1 MHFAVFLHDSA
12 TTVLGG
18 SFSAILPLT
27 IDLKEEIAHIL
38 CSYEPCAP
46 FPSFGNYDWGEFMY
60 TPRAWREHIYSKYSF
75 SEAISIAW
83 ETAKSKSIESAVGLG
98 SIDSTSPWILH
109 SCPCCAE
116 SKVHRKP
123 ESSAFYKEPKDKNA
137 FKEEN

>member
-1 MHFAVFLHDSA
+1 MILVLLFL
-12 TTVLGG
+12 V
-18 SFSAILPLT
+18 SAIMIEDNLC
-27 IDLKEEIAHIL
+27 IL
-38 CSYEPCAP
+38 QEHE
-46 FPSFGNYDWGEFMY
+46 GK
-60 TPRAWREHIYSKYSF
+60 HIYSKYSF

-83 ETAKSKSIESAVGLG
+83 ETEKSKSIESAVGLG
-98 SIDSTSPWILH
+98 SIDSKSPWILH